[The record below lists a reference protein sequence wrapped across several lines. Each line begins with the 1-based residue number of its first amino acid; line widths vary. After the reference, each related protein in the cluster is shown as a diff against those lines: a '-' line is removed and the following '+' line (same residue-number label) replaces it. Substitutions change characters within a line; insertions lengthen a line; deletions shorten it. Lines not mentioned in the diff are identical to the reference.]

1 MDPARILGAI
11 GDPLLT
17 LDGTDY
23 IPIREPLGGGALKLT
38 LYPDYQRQHL
48 PDASDGA
55 VFVTMGRL
63 SPEKNHENLIRA
75 FQRVCQTHPESRLY
89 IIGDGML
96 RTRLRRLCDRLGL
109 SDRVI
114 FTGNLSNPFAIMRR
128 CDCFVFPS
136 RYEGQGLVVLEARI
150 LGLPI
155 LVSNFSV
162 VEDVCVPDGQ
172 LVVGMEE
179 DDLYEGLCAYFRGEV
194 PRDYQFDVENIT
206 ERHMPGLKHLF
217 FRKTTEEPADGKER
231 TLCVF
236 SSRLP
241 LRRKNRPFWKK
252 SMHFQDIEL
261 EILLDVDRFCG
272 KTASRTFS
280 GEGTLLG
287 AIRHHGFIPWDD
299 DVDVIMKRADYER
312 FFFFFSEGLGKQYV
326 FQRPSMVEDFSSPF
340 ITVRLLVCAP
350 AYRQSHIA
358 HLTDHNGPYIDI
370 FPMEYVPK
378 KESFGQTVQS
388 LYIRFLRGILSLKL
402 HLHPP
407 KGARQYVMRAL
418 SVFYSVPR
426 IHKCLQKEFTK
437 YGPNPQPY
445 IATLASYHPLSCQTV
460 PASVYDKAVD
470 VPFEGHMLPVP
481 CGYETLLTTIYGDYM
496 TPPPEDQRVIKHHFY
511 ADDGE

>member
-1 MDPARILGAI
+1 
-11 GDPLLT
+11 
-17 LDGTDY
+17 
-23 IPIREPLGGGALKLT
+23 
-38 LYPDYQRQHL
+38 
-48 PDASDGA
+48 
-55 VFVTMGRL
+55 
-63 SPEKNHENLIRA
+63 
-75 FQRVCQTHPESRLY
+75 
-89 IIGDGML
+89 
-96 RTRLRRLCDRLGL
+96 
-109 SDRVI
+109 
-114 FTGNLSNPFAIMRR
+114 
-128 CDCFVFPS
+128 
-136 RYEGQGLVVLEARI
+136 
-150 LGLPI
+150 
-155 LVSNFSV
+155 
-162 VEDVCVPDGQ
+162 
-172 LVVGMEE
+172 
-179 DDLYEGLCAYFRGEV
+179 
-194 PRDYQFDVENIT
+194 
-206 ERHMPGLKHLF
+206 
-217 FRKTTEEPADGKER
+217 
-231 TLCVF
+231 
-236 SSRLP
+236 
-241 LRRKNRPFWKK
+241 
-252 SMHFQDIEL
+252 MHFQQPTPSSQEEQAILEEIHALQDIEL
-261 EILLDVDRFCG
+261 EILLDVDRFCRENG
-272 KTASRTFS
+272 ITYFL

-312 FFFFFSEGLGKQYV
+312 FLQLAPEGLGKQYEV
-326 FQRPSMVEDFSSPF
+326 QHPTTVENYWSPF
-340 ITVRLLVCAP
+340 IKVRLIDGAP